1 MLSKIISRFGLA
13 IALGVPAAVACGGGQ
28 ETTNTPQ
35 AGSASASTEA
45 PPTTASASATTSAAP
60 TATTAW
66 KDMDHSA
73 RLAFMKNTV
82 MPKMHDEFA
91 AADPKKW
98 GDINC
103 VTCHGDGAKAGTF
116 KMPNPKLPV
125 LPSTPDG
132 HKKLMAD
139 KPDSMKFMMQKV
151 VPDMAALLGVDPYN
165 PATKTGFGCHECHTS
180 DK

>member
-1 MLSKIISRFGLA
+1 MSSKTLTSFGLVFA
-13 IALGVPAAVACGGGQ
+13 FAVPVAVACGGGQ
-28 ETTNTPQ
+28 STSTTPQ
-35 AGSASASTEA
+35 AGSASAS
-45 PPTTASASATTSAAP
+45 ATDTPSAA
-60 TATTAW
+60 TAAVVLPVATVW
-66 KDMDHSA
+66 KDMDHNA

-98 GDINC
+98 ADIGC

-125 LPSTPDG
+125 LPSAPDG
-132 HKKLMAD
+132 FKKLSQD
-139 KPDSMKFMMQKV
+139 KPNAMKFMMQKV
-151 VPDMAALLGVDPYN
+151 VPDMAALLGEEPFDP
-165 PATKTGFGCHECHTS
+165 KTHAGFGCHECHTS

>member
-1 MLSKIISRFGLA
+1 M
-13 IALGVPAAVACGGGQ
+13 
-28 ETTNTPQ
+28 
-35 AGSASASTEA
+35 
-45 PPTTASASATTSAAP
+45 
-60 TATTAW
+60 AW
-66 KDMDHSA
+66 KDLDHNA
-73 RLAFMKNTV
+73 RLAFMKSTV

-125 LPSTPDG
+125 LPAGPDG
-132 HKKLMAD
+132 FKKLAAA

-151 VPDMAALLGVDPYN
+151 VPDMAALLGEAPFD

-180 DK
+180 AK